1 MAIAYFRGPTGIVVR
16 RLLEEKDYEEFMK
29 SDAVREQIIAGRA
42 ARKAAGRARRKLRE
56 VA

>member
-1 MAIAYFRGPTGIVVR
+1 MAIAYFRGPTGTVVR